1 MALPMTLA
9 MQPPAGA
16 VSKPLD
22 YKHNIQKMKGLLK
35 MKKRVLTGKQFEGFR
50 QKIQKFHSSHGEQ
63 NKSTTRHWRRKL
75 NMNQVARKKLTGA
88 KLKKA
93 FGIKLFELCRT
104 RTKKSSPDLFKFYV
118 VSAGHGMVNDHD
130 RATTCRCNFKAPWLH
145 TERTKIEGPSENEK
159 KIVLTGKQFEG
170 FRQKNSKIPLLPWR
184 TKQTNHKTL
193 KAKTEHEP
201 CSQKEINWSKI
212 EKRIQNKTV
221 WNLQD

>member
-50 QKIQKFHSSHGEQ
+50 QKIQKFNSSHGEQ

-159 KIVLTGKQFEG
+159 KNSFNGETVWRFQTKKF
-170 FRQKNSKIPLLPWR
+170 KNSTPPM
-184 TKQTNHKTL
+184 
-193 KAKTEHEP
+193 E
-201 CSQKEINWSKI
+201 
-212 EKRIQNKTV
+212 NKT
-221 WNLQD
+221 NQPQDSEGENWTWTM